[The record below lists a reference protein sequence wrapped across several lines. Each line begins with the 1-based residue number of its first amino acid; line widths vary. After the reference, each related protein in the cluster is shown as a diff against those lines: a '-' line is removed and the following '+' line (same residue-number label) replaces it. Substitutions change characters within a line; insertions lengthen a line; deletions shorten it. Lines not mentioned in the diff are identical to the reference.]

1 MLAFAGNSILCR
13 LALHSGSIDP
23 ASFTV
28 VRLLSGAIVLA
39 LICAVVRRGLPV
51 LGRGSWLAAAMLF
64 IYAACFSYAYVSLVA
79 ATGALVLFGCVQ
91 GTMIAFAL
99 SRGDRP
105 TAVELLGWACAV
117 AGLMA
122 LLFPGAEAPS
132 VPAATMMAAAGIAW
146 GIYSIL
152 GKKEAD
158 ALAATSANFLRS
170 VVLALPLLLVGLADG
185 RPRASG
191 MLLAVCSGALTS
203 GLGYVIWYTAL
214 SYLSS
219 LRAALVQLT
228 VPAITAAGGVLLL
241 TEPLTPRVS
250 YSGLAI
256 VGGVLVALLGKAR
269 LTRAKA

>member
-13 LALHSGSIDP
+13 LALHSGAIDP

-51 LGRGSWLAAAMLF
+51 LRRGSWIAAAMLF

-99 SRGDRP
+99 SRGERP
-105 TAVELLGWACAV
+105 TAVEMLGWACAV

-146 GIYSIL
+146 GVYSIL

-241 TEPLTPRVS
+241 AEPLTPRVS

-256 VGGVLVALLGKAR
+256 VGGVLVALLGKAG